1 MTAYSLKT
9 ASKGCLTAVTL
20 NITMAGDVHDKRDV
34 IMRRGRAEGP
44 YGEVVFE
51 VGRLRAN
58 FSNIWLAGPFGV
70 GAQIE
75 STRPYLHLQ
84 HADRR

>member
-1 MTAYSLKT
+1 MMDAL
-9 ASKGCLTAVTL
+9 AVVFDAEGPRTD
-20 NITMAGDVHDKRDV
+20 GSEEGGGG
-34 IMRRGRAEGP
+34 GRGP

-84 HADRR
+84 HADGQKIK